1 MKKIALIIGSMI
13 AGGIIS
19 AAGFTWF
26 AKAEPPAEKTSTAER
41 KILFWYDPMYPNTR
55 FDKPGKSPFMD
66 MDLVPKY
73 ADEESSASGV
83 RIDPTQTQNLRV
95 KTATVTRGPLTFAQ
109 SFPANVSYN
118 EYQYAIVQARA
129 AGFIDKVYPLTVGD
143 KVQKGAPL
151 LDLTIPDWVE
161 AQSEY
166 LLLRETG
173 GTATQTEGIL
183 ERLRLAG
190 MPEADIRRLIATQ
203 KIQTRFT
210 LKAPIDGVITAFDLR
225 AGMNIAKDNV
235 VAKIQGMDPVW
246 VTAAIPESI
255 AWLVKDA
262 SQFTLTVPARPD
274 KTLTIRKW
282 TLLPGVDA
290 ATRTL
295 QLRLEVDNADEA
307 LKPGMNAWLQLN
319 TASEPMLLI
328 PSQALIDTG
337 SEQRVITVDADGRF
351 VPKRVAVFQA
361 SQGVTALR
369 SLQDWFLKY
378 ELKTIPDVAEVASV
392 GGVVKEYQVVIDPQR
407 LAQYGIS
414 LAEVKS
420 ALDASNQEA
429 GGSSIELAEAEYMV
443 RASGYLQT
451 LDDFNHIVLKASENG
466 VPVYLRDVAKIQVG
480 PEMRR
485 GIAELN
491 GEVVG
496 GVVILRSGKNAR
508 EVIAAVKDKLETL
521 KSSLPEGVEIVTT
534 YDRSQLIDRAI
545 DNLSGKLLE
554 EFIVVAV
561 VCALFLWHVRS
572 ALVAIISLPL
582 GLCIAFIVM
591 HFQGLNANIMSLGG
605 IAIAVG
611 AMVDAAI
618 VMIENA
624 HKRLE
629 EWQHQHPDA
638 TLDNK
643 TRWQVIT
650 NASVEVGPAL
660 FISLLIITLS
670 FIPIFTLEG
679 QEGRL
684 FGPLAFTK
692 TYAMAGAALLAIVV
706 IPILMGY
713 WIRGKIPPESSNPLN
728 RFLIRVYHPLLLK
741 VLHWPKTTLLVAA
754 LSVLTVLWPL
764 NKVGGEFLPQIN
776 EGDLLYMP
784 STLPGISAAEAA
796 SMLQKTDKLIMS
808 VPEVARV
815 FGKTGKAETATDSA
829 PLEMVETT
837 IQLKPQEQWRPG
849 MTMDKIIEELDNT
862 VRLPGLAN
870 LWVPPIRNR
879 IDMLSTGIKSP
890 IGIKVSGTVLADIDA
905 MAEQIEEVAR
915 TVPGVASALA
925 ERLEGG
931 RYINVEINREK
942 AARYGMTVADV
953 QLFVTSA
960 VGGAMVGETVE
971 GIARYPINLR
981 YPQSWRDSPQA
992 LRQLPILTP
1001 MKQQITLADVAD
1013 VKVSTGPSMLK
1024 TENARPTSWIYIDA
1038 RDRDMVSVV
1047 HDLQKA
1053 IAEKVQLKPGTS
1065 VAFSGQFELLERA
1078 NHKLKLMVPMTLM
1091 IIFVLLYLA
1100 FRRVGEALLIISS
1113 VPFALVGGIWLLW
1126 WMGFHLSVATG
1137 TGFIALA
1144 GVAAEFGVVMLM
1156 YLRHAIEAEPSLN
1169 NPQTFSEQKLDEA
1182 LHHGAV
1188 LRVRPKAM
1196 TVAVIIAGL
1205 LPILW
1210 GTGAGSEVM
1219 SRIAAPMIGG
1229 MITAPLLSL
1238 FIIPAAYKLM
1248 WLHRHRVRK

>member
-1 MKKIALIIGSMI
+1 MIEWIIRRSVANRFLVLMGALFLSIWGTWTIINTPVDALPDLSDVQV
-13 AGGIIS
+13 II
-19 AAGFTWF
+19 
-26 AKAEPPAEKTSTAER
+26 KTS
-41 KILFWYDPMYPNTR
+41 YPGQAPQIVEN
-55 FDKPGKSPFMD
+55 
-66 MDLVPKY
+66 
-73 ADEESSASGV
+73 
-83 RIDPTQTQNLRV
+83 Q
-95 KTATVTRGPLTFAQ
+95 VT
-109 SFPANVSYN
+109 
-118 EYQYAIVQARA
+118 
-129 AGFIDKVYPLTVGD
+129 YPLTTTMLSVPGAKTVRGFSQFGD
-143 KVQKGAPL
+143 SYVYVIFEDGTDPYWARSRVL
-151 LDLTIPDWVE
+151 
-161 AQSEY
+161 EY
-166 LLLRETG
+166 LNQVQGKLPAGVSAELGPDATG
-173 GTATQTEGIL
+173 VGWIYEYALVDRSGKHD
-183 ERLRLAG
+183 LA
-190 MPEADIRRLIATQ
+190 D
-203 KIQTRFT
+203 
-210 LKAPIDGVITAFDLR
+210 
-225 AGMNIAKDNV
+225 
-235 VAKIQGMDPVW
+235 
-246 VTAAIPESI
+246 
-255 AWLVKDA
+255 
-262 SQFTLTVPARPD
+262 
-274 KTLTIRKW
+274 
-282 TLLPGVDA
+282 
-290 ATRTL
+290 
-295 QLRLEVDNADEA
+295 
-307 LKPGMNAWLQLN
+307 
-319 TASEPMLLI
+319 
-328 PSQALIDTG
+328 
-337 SEQRVITVDADGRF
+337 
-351 VPKRVAVFQA
+351 
-361 SQGVTALR
+361 LR

-466 VPVYLRDVAKIQVG
+466 VPVYLRDVAKVQIG

-491 GEVVG
+491 GEGEVAG

-650 NASVEVGPAL
+650 DASVEVGPAL

-679 QEGRL
+679 QEGHL

-784 STLPGISAAEAA
+784 STLPGISAA
-796 SMLQKTDKLIMS
+796 LDK
-808 VPEVARV
+808 
-815 FGKTGKAETATDSA
+815 
-829 PLEMVETT
+829 
-837 IQLKPQEQWRPG
+837 
-849 MTMDKIIEELDNT
+849 T

-1013 VKVSTGPSMLK
+1013 IKVSTGPSMLK

-1182 LHHGAV
+1182 LYHGAV